1 MADHSIMDVLRQG
14 KVATGWKILEKD
26 VLHWE
31 QWGTQFA
38 LYDAL
43 SGETHLLP
51 EFSARVLQ
59 QLSVQPLTVEA
70 LAKLLCSDSDE
81 TCDQVFMVRVS
92 QLLVELQAVGLT
104 ENIQL

>member
-1 MADHSIMDVLRQG
+1 MEVSQQAQSE
-14 KVATGWKILEKD
+14 TGWKILEED

-31 QWGTQFA
+31 RWGEQYA

-59 QLSVQPLTVEA
+59 QLSVAPCKADAVARA
-70 LAKLLCSDSDE
+70 LCEGTDE
-81 TCDQVFMVRVS
+81 SCDPEFVAHVS
-92 QLLVELQAVGLT
+92 QLLVQLQAAGLT
-104 ENIQL
+104 EQALP

>member
-1 MADHSIMDVLRQG
+1 MEVLLQG
-14 KVATGWKILEKD
+14 QWATGWKILEEG

-31 QWGTQFA
+31 KWDEQYA

-59 QLSVQPLTVEA
+59 QLTIQPRTVEA
-70 LAKLLCSDSDE
+70 LAKLLCIDSDE
-81 TCDQVFMVRVS
+81 TCDQAFIKRLS
-92 QLLVELQAVGLT
+92 QLLIQLQVAGLT
-104 ENIQL
+104 ENIKF